1 MDELLGVCDQVMD
14 QNLGN
19 NSTRPE
25 NTDEFENDE
34 QQVLTDPNLNP
45 LFRKQ
50 REMFDCGTV
59 QGMLLNNIQINDQG
73 FLSLYSDKISKEDTF
88 LNISHD
94 QSQNQFKKKKY
105 KVEGET
111 IFPAIHQLILE
122 I

>member
-1 MDELLGVCDQVMD
+1 
-14 QNLGN
+14 
-19 NSTRPE
+19 
-25 NTDEFENDE
+25 
-34 QQVLTDPNLNP
+34 
-45 LFRKQ
+45 
-50 REMFDCGTV
+50 MFDCGTV

-88 LNISHD
+88 LNISQGHGHD

>member
-1 MDELLGVCDQVMD
+1 
-14 QNLGN
+14 
-19 NSTRPE
+19 
-25 NTDEFENDE
+25 
-34 QQVLTDPNLNP
+34 
-45 LFRKQ
+45 
-50 REMFDCGTV
+50 MFDCGTV

-88 LNISHD
+88 LNISHGQS
-94 QSQNQFKKKKY
+94 QSQNQFKNKKY